1 MDRTRR
7 TLIAAAGAAT
17 AKLLWPRTPAGAEPA
32 TDKKRHLVTLSF
44 DDGFK
49 KSSIKT
55 AEIYE
60 KHGLSACINVI
71 ATGHR
76 KDFVAPDQYQ
86 TGIPKGDFG
95 LWNELH
101 ARGHEVM
108 PHGYKHANK
117 EKLPLAEA
125 QDLIRRCL
133 EMFSQELK
141 GFDPRRAVF
150 NFPYNASTPELEKW
164 LTTQVR
170 AFRARPKALN
180 PLPYKGQ
187 VKLTALGFGPG
198 NCEQA
203 IDRELQ
209 NLLAK
214 ESGWLIFNTHGL
226 EDEGWGPIRASY
238 LERLLE
244 RLLAIDSVDVL
255 PAGRAL
261 EKYAPPIS
269 SG

>member
-1 MDRTRR
+1 M
-7 TLIAAAGAAT
+7 LAAAGAAT
-17 AKLLWPRTPAGAEPA
+17 AGYLLPSRCDAAETAPA
-32 TDKKRHLVTLSF
+32 KKRHLVTLSF

-49 KSSIKT
+49 KSSLKT

-60 KHGLSACINVI
+60 KYRLSACINVI

-76 KDFVAPDQYQ
+76 PDFVSPDQYQ

-95 LWNELH
+95 LWNELRQ
-101 ARGHEVM
+101 RGHELM
-108 PHGYKHANK
+108 PHGYKHTNK
-117 EKLPLAEA
+117 EKLPFAEA
-125 QDLIRRCL
+125 RDLIERCL
-133 EMFSQELK
+133 DVFARELK
-141 GFDPRRAVF
+141 GFDPRQAVF
-150 NFPYNASTPELEKW
+150 NFPYNASTPELEQW
-164 LTTQVR
+164 LRSQVR

-187 VKLTALGFGPG
+187 VKLTSLGFGPG
-198 NCEQA
+198 NCEHV
-203 IDRELQ
+203 IDRELE

-226 EDEGWGPIRASY
+226 EDEGWGPIRATY

-244 RLLAIDSVDVL
+244 RLLAIDSVDIL

-261 EKYAPPIS
+261 EKYGPPT
-269 SG
+269 G